1 MRETNGQIRRFWRN
15 SPLEQDAF
23 HLQNLRQAILKLLDE
38 QMGSNGFQLC
48 DRAVEIGGNLN
59 PLSFAAY
66 SQLRQEPEA
75 SILVDHIYARQRP
88 ENSFANTRFL
98 SRGIPQDNS
107 VIKPFM
113 EQAPTTLFL
122 ESVMNYIGSRAVNAL
137 MQRASQVLIA
147 NNALTFMVAPTHDQA
162 ALFPDQ
168 ILRDLESNGF
178 DSIAQHKGLFHI
190 VGIFSR

>member
-1 MRETNGQIRRFWRN
+1 MRETNGQIRKFWRN

-23 HLQNLRQAILKLLDE
+23 HMRNLRQAILSLLDE
-38 QMGSNGFQLC
+38 QMGSTNFQLC

-59 PLSFAAY
+59 PLSYAAY
-66 SQLRQEPEA
+66 SQLKQEPEA
-75 SILVDHIYARQRP
+75 SILVDHIYARQKP
-88 ENSFANTRFL
+88 VNVFPNTRFL
-98 SRGIPQDNS
+98 SRGIPQDSS

-122 ESVMNYIGSRAVNAL
+122 ESVMNYVGSRAVNAL
-137 MQRASQVLIA
+137 IQRASQVLIA

-168 ILRDLESNGF
+168 ILRDLEDKGF
-178 DSIAQHKGLFHI
+178 NSIALHKGLFHL
-190 VGIFSR
+190 VGIFSK